1 MIRSILLAT
10 SSIVFAVSP
19 VSAELVKTGDGTFVA
34 SDVDGNTHLITV
46 QRQDK
51 DGDMVVRIVT
61 SNGGD
66 ESYWINCDRDIA
78 HLHGGDEWFNIDHRT
93 MIGWYSDAACR
104 R

>member
-1 MIRSILLAT
+1 MI
-10 SSIVFAVSP
+10 
-19 VSAELVKTGDGTFVA
+19 
-34 SDVDGNTHLITV
+34 
-46 QRQDK
+46 
-51 DGDMVVRIVT
+51 VRIVT